1 MRFLSVTLSFTVYK
15 NICQCKPWL
24 HLEEVQNISMQAQNL
39 DLLRVTWYLPRFT
52 LFQGNDTSNGE
63 SRVRVFGQMGFS
75 HWKKNVGWR
84 LAINNATCVTLFW
97 EITILLQKDLL
108 PIDPTK
114 SYKLGFELQK
124 IFKSKQSVCQRYFL
138 VDGFNPVV
146 TNGMF

>member
-1 MRFLSVTLSFTVYK
+1 MIHQTESQEYVSLAKWDFL
-15 NICQCKPWL
+15 I
-24 HLEEVQNISMQAQNL
+24 
-39 DLLRVTWYLPRFT
+39 
-52 LFQGNDTSNGE
+52 G
-63 SRVRVFGQMGFS
+63 
-75 HWKKNVGWR
+75 KKNVGWR

-138 VDGFNPVV
+138 ADGFNPVV